1 MELNMVKTTPDCL
14 DSGARCVLALRNEPF
29 YFIRCRGVLYMNKGM
44 KQTRKIT
51 EAVRVVWQY
60 DFMET
65 QEIMD
70 EVDLA
75 YDVVRLAAG
84 KKAADQLRKAWHE
97 AAQESRQRKAVQAAA
112 AWISDTLG
120 NMTDDDWDELSDAGY
135 DSTFVQHGLFRAFC
149 DLRDKYPDS
158 PHYREYFKNWAEAA
172 FVYGYQLGKAAAAK
186 AEQKVTA

>member
-1 MELNMVKTTPDCL
+1 MELNMVKTTNEGL
-14 DSGARCVLALRNEPF
+14 NSTARCVLALRNEPF
-29 YFIRCRGVLYMNKGM
+29 YFIRCNGVLYMNKGM

-51 EAVRVVWQY
+51 EAVRAMWQY

-75 YDVVRLAAG
+75 FGVVQLAAG
-84 KKAADQLRKAWHE
+84 KKATDQLWKAWHE

-112 AWISDTLG
+112 AWISDNLD
-120 NMTDDDWDELSDAGY
+120 NMTDDNWDELAAAGY
-135 DSTFVQHGLFRAFC
+135 DSTFVRHGLFRAFC
-149 DLRDKYPDS
+149 DLRDKNPDA
-158 PHYREYFKNWAEAA
+158 PRYRDYFKNWAEAA

-186 AEQKVTA
+186 AEQEATA